1 MELEL
6 RHLRIVVAIAEAG
19 SITKASAV
27 LGLAQPAL
35 TAQLRRI
42 EKTLGGPLF
51 ERDRRG
57 VRATPLGEL
66 VVARARVLLPA
77 VSGLRA
83 EAARLANDPG
93 DVPVRL
99 RLGSAAGAL
108 LGGLMHQLAERCP
121 DLEVTTHVSWS
132 ADELAE
138 MVAEGNLDYILVGVC
153 GDARPPVTPGLCWH
167 EVADDPVFVLLNADH
182 PRAGAAEVELA
193 ELADARWAAN
203 PGDGCFSDCFAA
215 ACARAGFSPRTLH
228 ETDVVTCLD
237 LVETGDAVV
246 LCQAMFRP
254 RPGIVAVPI
263 AGVPLHWRTVAGWH
277 PDGLDTSFVE
287 ALHEF
292 TMASYLDAVARSSPY
307 AAWLADH
314 PGSYAGGMTRS

>member
-1 MELEL
+1 MDLEL

-42 EKTLGGPLF
+42 ERTLGGPLF
-51 ERDRRG
+51 DRDRRG

-66 VVARARVLLPA
+66 VIARARMLLPA
-77 VSGLRA
+77 VSDLRA
-83 EAARLANDPG
+83 EAARLANDTRTSK
-93 DVPVRL
+93 VPARL
-99 RLGSAAGAL
+99 RLGSASGSL
-108 LGGLMHQLAERCP
+108 LGGLIHQLAEHCP

-132 ADELAE
+132 AHELAA

-153 GDARPPVTPGLCWH
+153 GNARPPVTPGLRWH
-167 EVADDPVFVLLNADH
+167 EVADDPVFVLLKTDH
-182 PRAGAAEVELA
+182 PRAGANAVELA
-193 ELADARWAAN
+193 ELATARWAAT

-215 ACARAGFSPRTLH
+215 ACSRAGFAPRTLH

-237 LVETGDAVV
+237 LVETEDAVV

-263 AGVPLHWRTVAGWH
+263 AGTPLHWRTVAGWH
-277 PDGLDTSFVE
+277 PDGLDPAFAMT
-287 ALHEF
+287 LHEF
-292 TMASYLDAVARSSPY
+292 ATASYLDMVARSPRYS
-307 AAWLADH
+307 AWLAEH
-314 PGSYAGGMTRS
+314 PGMV